1 MTALKYM
8 VQILLFAA
16 LILLLM
22 SLLNAAVE
30 WVVKNC
36 NFIWVYKCL
45 VAIWAAALL
54 VAFKIYLKD

>member
-1 MTALKYM
+1 M
-8 VQILLFAA
+8 VQILLLAA

>member
-8 VQILLFAA
+8 VQILLLAA

-36 NFIWVYKCL
+36 NFIWGYKCL